1 MLCSQSYLAYSTCL
15 QQTSLRTTFRC
26 DCKQQLNLALKYV
39 KENGGAVI
47 YLQQEGRG
55 IGLANKIA
63 AYALQDEGYDTVD
76 ANLHLGLP
84 EDNRQ
89 YGVVPSILQEIG
101 IDSIKLMTNNPRKLE
116 HLQRLGMDVN
126 GTVPMVVERAN
137 EYNRQYLLT
146 KKERMRHTNF
156 GDMLKRSNADLSTD
170 RTDVVLN
177 GVMAPQKTINNN
189 NNVKKEQ
196 SNAGIQIE
204 GHVMPRLN
212 QTDINPF
219 NTGRKMAENA
229 VRTALLEDEES
240 QSGVQAADDGYCFG
254 RESVERAITAMKNG
268 ELVVV
273 VDDEDR
279 ENEGDFIIA
288 ADLIT
293 PESMATMVRYT
304 SGVICIGMEGKRMDE
319 LKLPPMCTNNEDP
332 KGTAFSVT
340 VDASKEHGKFL
351 LRKY

>member
-1 MLCSQSYLAYSTCL
+1 M
-15 QQTSLRTTFRC
+15 
-26 DCKQQLNLALKYV
+26 
-39 KENGGAVI
+39 I

-101 IDSIKLMTNNPRKLE
+101 IESIKLMTNNPRKLE

-137 EYNRQYLLT
+137 EYNRKYLLT
-146 KKERMRHTNF
+146 KKERMRHANF

-177 GVMAPQKTINNN
+177 GVMAPQKRINNN
-189 NNVKKEQ
+189 NNVKNEQ
-196 SNAGIQIE
+196 TNAGIQIE

-219 NTGRKMAENA
+219 STGRKMAENA

-319 LKLPPMCTNNEDP
+319 LKLPAMCTNNEDP

-351 LRKY
+351 LRNIKYSFPVTKA